1 MGFLISPDVDVREI
15 NLTNTVPSVSTTEGA
30 IGGVFHWG
38 PVEQAVLVD
47 SENTL
52 VQRFG
57 KPTTHNAET
66 FFSAA
71 NFLSYSNK
79 LYVSRG
85 ADLTETYNA
94 VANTGAVGDV
104 AAQAVK
110 NADAYDAITFDSN
123 AMYVARYPGAI
134 GNSLRISVCDSNE
147 AFESTS
153 DLSDDTTYTTLAS
166 TIAAD
171 THISWT
177 VGSKTALVQMTVAD
191 ASPTTDID
199 AYLATLSIG
208 DYIKAGSSTIGYQYM
223 KLSAISSV
231 TIVDGAT
238 DQHQATLTFETAY
251 SLSAALLQQSVT
263 RLWEFYD
270 AVDTA
275 PGVSYHLD
283 VNSLTAEDELH
294 AVVVDEGGEFSGVVG
309 SVLEV
314 YESLSRATDAKTEE
328 GASSY
333 YKTAINNA
341 SSYIWWAND
350 RAGAASALAA
360 AVVSSTNVAPMN
372 LRFNSA
378 ADGSDEGVVAL
389 SVLLRA
395 YDVFANAEEID
406 ISLVMQGKARGAT
419 AAGSGVSNDS
429 NNYATLA
436 QIGSA
441 LVL

>member
-134 GNSLRISVCDSNE
+134 GNSLRISVCDSNQ

-171 THISWT
+171 THIWVS
-177 VGSKTALVQMTVAD
+177 
-191 ASPTTDID
+191 
-199 AYLATLSIG
+199 G
-208 DYIKAGSSTIGYQYM
+208 D
-223 KLSAISSV
+223 
-231 TIVDGAT
+231 
-238 DQHQATLTFETAY
+238 F
-251 SLSAALLQQSVT
+251 SL
-263 RLWEFYD
+263 
-270 AVDTA
+270 
-275 PGVSYHLD
+275 
-283 VNSLTAEDELH
+283 
-294 AVVVDEGGEFSGVVG
+294 
-309 SVLEV
+309 
-314 YESLSRATDAKTEE
+314 
-328 GASSY
+328 
-333 YKTAINNA
+333 
-341 SSYIWWAND
+341 
-350 RAGAASALAA
+350 
-360 AVVSSTNVAPMN
+360 
-372 LRFNSA
+372 
-378 ADGSDEGVVAL
+378 
-389 SVLLRA
+389 
-395 YDVFANAEEID
+395 
-406 ISLVMQGKARGAT
+406 
-419 AAGSGVSNDS
+419 
-429 NNYATLA
+429 
-436 QIGSA
+436 
-441 LVL
+441 